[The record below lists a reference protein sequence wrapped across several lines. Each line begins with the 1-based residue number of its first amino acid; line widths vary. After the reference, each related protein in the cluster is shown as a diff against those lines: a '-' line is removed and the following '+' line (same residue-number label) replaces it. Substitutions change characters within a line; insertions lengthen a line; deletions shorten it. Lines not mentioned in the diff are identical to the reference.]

1 MFLTKSEVAD
11 MLGYS
16 MSRLNTLLLQNNI
29 PIHRLAGGNGR
40 ILKHDIVSCM
50 IHSKPYDQLTLSQR
64 EYVCE
69 VVDGF

>member
-16 MSRLNTLLLQNNI
+16 VSRLNTLLLQNNI
-29 PIHRLAGGNGR
+29 PIHRLSGGNGR
-40 ILKHDIVSCM
+40 ILKHDIVACM
-50 IHSKPYDQLTLSQR
+50 MHSKPYEELTQRQR